1 MADGGQLFNALG
13 GGMNVASADAVSQFV
28 GVDVQS
34 YTEPVAAVGV
44 MASLS
49 VLQDTPSTDGTLTV
63 LQDTA
68 SAADS
73 LIAFFPVMS
82 TFSRGF
88 PVAVTSESPTL
99 STGGVSLSLDGST
112 TPGYAVFPLE
122 NIVDGIAF
130 SYGGLAFDRGS
141 SSAAPTLYK
150 MRGYQTV
157 AQVFEYWTSSGVPSL
172 TNPSGSVLTAGSI
185 TVVAVKRQV
194 QLV

>member
-13 GGMNVASADAVSQFV
+13 GGMNGASADAVSQFV

-34 YTEPVAAVGV
+34 YMEPMFVVGV

-49 VLQDTPSTDGTLTV
+49 VLQDTPSTDRTLTV

-73 LIAFFPVMS
+73 LIALFSVLS

-88 PVAVTSESPTL
+88 PVAVTAESPTL
-99 STGGVSLSLDGST
+99 STSGVSLSLDGST
-112 TPGYAVFPLE
+112 TLEYAVLPLE
-122 NIVDGIAF
+122 NTIDGFVFNYAGAGF
-130 SYGGLAFDRGS
+130 GVE
-141 SSAAPTLYK
+141 AAPTLYK

-157 AQVFEYWTSSGVPSL
+157 ANAFEYWTSFGTPSL
-172 TNPSGSVLTAGSI
+172 TNPSGQALTAGSI